1 MKRGNGMRRRGLG
14 RMLGHHQAP
23 PVPPPP
29 GYREIQQEE
38 QSRLFGRMAGAR
50 LVALPP
56 IFGIGLWLAWV
67 EPARWRKLLVVA
79 LVSALSAFFVAE
91 WVRWRRRGFT
101 AGAVP
106 RNLSVAI
113 SGVTL
118 VAFATGGLA
127 SPFLY
132 VSVPLGVVSGVFVPW
147 PTNAVLA
154 LVQIAAAWGF
164 AALGAWG
171 GVPDFNPA
179 VFGGGATTP
188 VTSTWLLM
196 HATLLTFVYAFAT
209 TAGRAV
215 RWSFDRMVQRTA
227 AAQQE
232 SLRAHAERAEELTAL
247 SGEIAHELKNPLA
260 SVKGLAGLLAQ
271 HLPDGKAAERL
282 QVLRREVDR
291 MQAVLDEFLN
301 FSRPLVPLALGD
313 TDVGALCREV
323 AALHEGMARE
333 RSLEIA
339 IRAAEVP
346 ARCDPRKTKQVL
358 INLVQ
363 NALDAAPAGS
373 VVEIEAE
380 RMPDGGARVRI
391 LDRGRGIEPAL
402 GPAVFSPGVTTKP
415 AGSGLGLTI
424 ARALARQHGGDVAL
438 AERPGGGTSAEVFL
452 PGTAPPGSIEPP
464 SPSPSPS
471 PSPKKPGSGA
481 GSGSGSFTGSTQAGA
496 AVKRGRS

>member
-1 MKRGNGMRRRGLG
+1 
-14 RMLGHHQAP
+14 MLGHDEAP

-29 GYREIQQEE
+29 GYREIQEQEL
-38 QSRLFGRMAGAR
+38 SSLFGRMASAR
-50 LVALPP
+50 LVAMPP
-56 IFGIGLWLAWV
+56 ILGIGIWLAWV
-67 EPARWRKLLVVA
+67 EPARWRKLLIVA
-79 LVSALSAFFVAE
+79 LVSAMAAFVVAE
-91 WVRWRRRGFT
+91 WNRWRRRGFT
-101 AGAVP
+101 PGAVP

-113 SGVTL
+113 SAVTL

-132 VSVPLGVVSGVFVPW
+132 VSIPLGVVSGVFVPW
-147 PTNAVLA
+147 PTNGILAV
-154 LVQIAAAWGF
+154 VQIAAAWAF
-164 AALGAWG
+164 AALGAWST
-171 GVPDFNPA
+171 VPDFNPT

-188 VTSTWLLM
+188 VTSTWLVT
-196 HATLLTFVYAFAT
+196 HATLLSFVYAIAAI
-209 TAGRAV
+209 AGRAV

-232 SLRAHAERAEELTAL
+232 SLRAYAERAEELTAL

-271 HLPDGKAAERL
+271 HLADGKGAERL

-333 RSLEIA
+333 RTIEIA
-339 IRAAEVP
+339 VRAGKVQ

-358 INLVQ
+358 VNLVQ

-373 VVEIEAE
+373 VVEIEVE
-380 RMPDGGARVRI
+380 RGADGGARVRI
-391 LDRGRGIEPAL
+391 LDRGRGVEPAL
-402 GPAVFSPGVTTKP
+402 AGAVFSPGVTTKA

-438 AERPGGGTSAEVFL
+438 AARPGGGTAAEVLL
-452 PGTAPPGSIEPP
+452 PGAAAARG
-464 SPSPSPS
+464 
-471 PSPKKPGSGA
+471 
-481 GSGSGSFTGSTQAGA
+481 GA
-496 AVKRGRS
+496 A